1 MSIITRINDD
11 VKSAMKNKES
21 EKLLALRTLSSEI
34 KNVSIRNGRKESTE
48 EDALQAV
55 TKAIKQREDAAEQ
68 FSKGRRMDLAM
79 VERSQIELFK
89 VYLPEQMAE
98 GELRTLIS
106 ETISQV
112 GATTKKDMG
121 KVMKELSPKI
131 KGKADMK
138 LVNSIIGE
146 FLV

>member
-68 FSKGRRMDLAM
+68 FSNGRRMDLAM

-89 VYLPEQMAE
+89 VYLPEQMSE
-98 GELRTLIS
+98 GELRNLIS

-146 FLV
+146 LLV

>member
-89 VYLPEQMAE
+89 VYLPEQIPE

-112 GATTKKDMG
+112 GATIKKDTG

-146 FLV
+146 LLV